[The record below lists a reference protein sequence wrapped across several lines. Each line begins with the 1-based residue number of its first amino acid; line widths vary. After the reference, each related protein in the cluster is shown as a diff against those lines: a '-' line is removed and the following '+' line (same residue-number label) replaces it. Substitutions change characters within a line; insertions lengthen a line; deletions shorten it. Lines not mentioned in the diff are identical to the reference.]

1 MQLNHHFTQL
11 GSDFFT
17 PVKPQGLRSPE
28 LLHQNPALA
37 NDIDA
42 AELLADPALL
52 QWASG
57 NTIIKGSEPLAMNY
71 SGHQFGMFNPELGDG
86 RGLLLGEWRDHN
98 GQLWDLHLKGAGR
111 TPYSRFGDGRAVLRS
126 SIREYLIGEALHC
139 LGVNST
145 RCLSLVSGSDQ
156 VVREHLETAA
166 AVVRVSRSHI
176 RFGSFEQFFY
186 QRQFTQLRQLAD
198 YTIERYLPNLAPHQD
213 PYQALLKMAVDTSAE
228 MIAAWQA
235 IGFCHGVMNTDN
247 MSIIGDSFDF
257 GPFAFLDDYQPHYIC
272 NQTDQQGRYAFS
284 RQPDMALWNLN
295 ALAHALSPLLKVDQ
309 IKPCLLTFQPQLE
322 QHYHHWIAAKLGLN
336 FRTGDQPLITQWL
349 DLLAQG
355 GADYHQSFRQLSSV
369 HYGSELAPA
378 LAIVLSSDK
387 GKTWLKSYRK
397 RCLMETLSSEE
408 IGQKMD
414 QHNPLYVLRNHLL
427 QQAIDAA
434 EEDDFSEIEQL
445 YQRIRSP
452 FVAHKEDDPF
462 APYIGPPTD
471 NCKTGPLSC
480 SS

>member
-1 MQLNHHFTQL
+1 MQLDHHFTQL
-11 GSDFFT
+11 GSEFFS
-17 PVKPQGLRSPE
+17 PVKPQGLTAPV

-37 NDIDA
+37 DDIDA
-42 AELLADPALL
+42 TELLADPALH

-57 NTIIKGSEPLAMNY
+57 NALISGSNPVAMNY

-86 RGLLLGEWRDHN
+86 RGLLLGEWRDRK

-145 RCLSLVSGSDQ
+145 RCLSLVAGSDQ
-156 VVREHLETAA
+156 VVREQLETAA
-166 AVVRVSRSHI
+166 NVVRVSRSHI

-186 QRQFTQLRQLAD
+186 QRQFAELRQLAD
-198 YTIERYLPNLAPHQD
+198 YTIERYLPNLAPDQD
-213 PYQALLKMAVDTSAE
+213 PYQALLQMAVDTTAE
-228 MIAAWQA
+228 MIAGWQA

-257 GPFAFLDDYQPHYIC
+257 GPFAFLDEYQPHYIC

-284 RQPDMALWNLN
+284 RQPDIALWNLN
-295 ALAHALSPLLKVDQ
+295 ALAHALSPLLQVDQ
-309 IKPCLLTFQPQLE
+309 IKPCLLSYQPQLE
-322 QHYHHWIAAKLGLN
+322 QHYHGRMAAKLGLN
-336 FRTGDQPLITQWL
+336 FEAGDEPLIAQWL
-349 DLLAQG
+349 DLLAQKN
-355 GADYHQSFRQLSSV
+355 ADYHQSFRQLSGV
-369 HYGSELAPA
+369 HHGTEQSPA
-378 LAIVLSSDK
+378 LAVLLSSAE
-387 GKTWLKSYRK
+387 GKVWLQRYLN
-397 RCLMETLSSEE
+397 RCQQETLSSEQL
-408 IGQKMD
+408 GQRMD

-434 EEDDFSEIEQL
+434 EEDNFDKIEQL

-452 FVAHKEDDPF
+452 FVAHTKSNDSDPYAE
-462 APYIGPPTD
+462 APTNI
-471 NCKTGPLSC
+471 CKTGPLSC